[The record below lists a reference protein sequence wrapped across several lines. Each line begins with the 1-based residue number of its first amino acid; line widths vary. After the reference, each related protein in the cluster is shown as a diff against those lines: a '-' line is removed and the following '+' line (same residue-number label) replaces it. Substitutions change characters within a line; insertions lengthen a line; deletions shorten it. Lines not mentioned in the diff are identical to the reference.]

1 VVPAVRD
8 PALRAQAIHIVLRF
22 DWSSV
27 DPHVAKS
34 AEWWRAANPS
44 PNCPV
49 FAADAV
55 SRVRQ
60 VCERPP
66 ARKAAAS
73 GNAGS
78 GTKLHPRPQAP
89 PGLRDPRA
97 RRSAPRT
104 RRAPGPYLAA
114 SLGYRG
120 NATRARARTP
130 PMQPSDTR
138 RGETRAQSPL
148 RGL

>member
-27 DPHVAKS
+27 DPYVAKS

-60 VCERPP
+60 VCQRPP
-66 ARKAAAS
+66 ARKAGREWKCRF
-73 GNAGS
+73 GNKATPS
-78 GTKLHPRPQAP
+78 PSSPSRIE
-89 PGLRDPRA
+89 
-97 RRSAPRT
+97 RSARPTLRPPDPPSAWSLSCGEPRLP
-104 RRAPGPYLAA
+104 R
-114 SLGYRG
+114 
-120 NATRARARTP
+120 
-130 PMQPSDTR
+130 
-138 RGETRAQSPL
+138 
-148 RGL
+148 